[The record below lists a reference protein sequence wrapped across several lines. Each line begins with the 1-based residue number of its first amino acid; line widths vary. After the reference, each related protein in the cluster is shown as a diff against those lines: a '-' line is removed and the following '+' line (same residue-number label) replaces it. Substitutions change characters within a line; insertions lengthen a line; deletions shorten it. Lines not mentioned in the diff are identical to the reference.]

1 MISSAIEILNPR
13 YPRGPFGAAVFDFDG
28 TLSLLRRNWQEIMVP
43 MMVDLLAA
51 TGTAESREQL
61 RQIVE
66 DFVAR
71 LTGKQTIY
79 QMMRLAEEISAR
91 GGVPLDP
98 LEYKHLYHDRLW
110 EQVKWRVAAVRDGS
124 VAPDALTVP
133 GSREL
138 LRELQSQSVL
148 LYLASGT
155 DLKYVRD
162 EAALL
167 QLDRFFGPHI
177 YAALDD
183 YRKFSK
189 AMIVAQVLRDT
200 GLPGEQI
207 LGIGDGFVEIE
218 EIKKVGGFA
227 LGVASNEESREGV
240 NEWKRRRLIE
250 AGADA
255 IVGDYRDLPALL
267 GLLGLHTEA

>member
-1 MISSAIEILNPR
+1 MI
-13 YPRGPFGAAVFDFDG
+13 
-28 TLSLLRRNWQEIMVP
+28 P

-51 TGTAESREQL
+51 TGTSESREQL
-61 RQIVE
+61 REIVE

-91 GGVPLDP
+91 GGVPLEP
-98 LEYKHLYHDRLW
+98 LQYKHLYHERLW
-110 EQVKWRVAAVRDGS
+110 EQVKWRVAAIRDGS
-124 VAPDALTVP
+124 VAADALTVP

-138 LRELQSQSVL
+138 LRVLQRHAVL
-148 LYLASGT
+148 MYLASGT
-155 DLKYVRD
+155 DLKYVQD

-167 QLDRFFGPHI
+167 QLDPFFGPHI

-183 YRKFSK
+183 YKKFSK

-200 GLPGEQI
+200 GLPGERI
-207 LGIGDGFVEIE
+207 LGVGDGYVEIE

-227 LGVASNEESREGV
+227 LGVASNEDTREGI

-255 IVGDYRDLPALL
+255 IVADYRDLPALL
-267 GLLGLHTEA
+267 QLLGFPADR